1 MSLSYSPTIDDLLA
15 DSLIQSV
22 MRADHV
28 EPQALRSLMQ
38 GVAGRV
44 GAGSRGATLQR
55 PAVLI
60 FVGAAERPMDDVP
73 RISRM
78 SRPAPARRIAR
89 PRHGLRIGVLLL
101 ALRR

>member
-55 PAVLI
+55 PAVLLL
-60 FVGAAERPMDDVP
+60 GAPSDRRMTP
-73 RISRM
+73 RISNVPPASR
-78 SRPAPARRIAR
+78 RPARARDTAC
-89 PRHGLRIGVLLL
+89 GSVFCC
-101 ALRR
+101 